1 MKQTGSIGY
10 EAVMG
15 IKDHHLLAAVA
26 ACVELADELG
36 PETDL
41 AGSWILYRARM
52 RIPGLWLPNFK
63 PFVTL
68 GILKR
73 VGGSR
78 GGARAY
84 YRLVDPRVSKR
95 AFAEL
100 GVPLRSQTAA
110 AWVRAPFVLPTCQDG

>member
-1 MKQTGSIGY
+1 
-10 EAVMG
+10 
-15 IKDHHLLAAVA
+15 
-26 ACVELADELG
+26 LADELG
-36 PETDL
+36 PETL

-68 GILKR
+68 GTLKR
-73 VGGSR
+73 GGESR
-78 GGARAY
+78 GGARVY
-84 YRLVDPRVSKR
+84 YRLVDPRGSKR

-110 AWVRAPFVLPTCQDG
+110 A